1 MTTLPS
7 PPPTS
12 ELTYGQYQGF
22 NCCWCNTVLT
32 TGAVDAGVSRGG
44 VGAHVHDNRVYACP
58 TCAYINGLTQT
69 PPTPTGDAS

>member
-1 MTTLPS
+1 MTALPT

-32 TGAVDAGVSRGG
+32 TGAVEAGVSRGG
-44 VGAHVHDNRVYACP
+44 VGAHVHDNLVYACRDCVAARRQP
-58 TCAYINGLTQT
+58 TRPAKARK
-69 PPTPTGDAS
+69 P

>member
-12 ELTYGQYQGF
+12 ELTYGQYQGW
-22 NCCWCNTVLT
+22 NCCWCGVRLT
-32 TGAVDAGVSRGG
+32 TGAVEAGVSRGG

-58 TCAYINGLTQT
+58 DCAARVGLTET
-69 PPTPTGDAS
+69 TSTGDAS